1 MATEFHTN
9 TGFDADESQYVL
21 TDLGFENVTFQYEA
35 VSYMDAEVDQTKRYL
50 KLDGS
55 KISVID
61 KQSASI
67 GRKAVL
73 KVKMYVDGKF
83 VMSKLMKIEFVEQ
96 EQQTKDF
103 VNTDLKEQTLACTGF
118 VWWRCEVGSSYCISD
133 CYCCGRS

>member
-1 MATEFHTN
+1 MVA
-9 TGFDADESQYVL
+9 
-21 TDLGFENVTFQYEA
+21 
-35 VSYMDAEVDQTKRYL
+35 
-50 KLDGS
+50 

-67 GRKAVL
+67 GRQAVL

-103 VNTDLKEQTLACTGF
+103 VNTDLKEQTLACTAF

-133 CYCCGRS
+133 CYWVVEGLKIDFDQYFNALQVSKAKFVEYYGGGNPTVEVTKDGVKF